1 MKYLFF
7 ILTVLGCLLITAPAT
22 NAQDLQGTLQQ
33 LSQDAA
39 KSYVAPIVSG
49 LGADLNGG
57 WFHKAPRAVNLGF
70 DFEIGVVAMGTFFKN
85 ENKVFSNTGSFQF
98 DSLQAYDLANNAQ
111 YNGTSLPPPL
121 IDSAA
126 RAVSNQKFQVTIS
139 GPTAVG
145 NKSDRILVTFPG
157 QTIFAGG
164 DSIVIPT
171 RVESL
176 MVGGLFSPA
185 LTALPLAAPQLT
197 IGTVFGTQ
205 FSFRY
210 LPNVQITQQIGS
222 FKYFGFGIQHNPA
235 VWLGTPLPLDLSVGY
250 FTQTMD
256 VGTLISTTTKS
267 WGIQAS
273 KQLGWSYLNLTP
285 YFGYLHESSTMTF
298 TYTPAAMT
306 LPDGEIYQPDP
317 VNFAL
322 TGQNTSRITA
332 GLGIRLGIIN
342 VNADYNF
349 ATYNSA
355 TAGVMLSF

>member
-7 ILTVLGCLLITAPAT
+7 ILTVLGCLLITNTAT

-57 WFHKAPRAVNLGF
+57 WFHRAPRAVNLGF
-70 DFEIGVVAMGTFFKN
+70 DLEIGVVAMGTFFKD
-85 ENKVFSNTGSFQF
+85 ENKTFSTSGTFRF
-98 DSLQAYDLANNAQ
+98 DSSQSYDLANNVA
-111 YNGTSLPPPL
+111 SLPAYGRDSVARL
-121 IDSAA
+121 IG
-126 RAVSNQKFQVTIS
+126 NQNFIVTIS

-145 NKSDRILVTFPG
+145 NKSDRVLVTFPG
-157 QTIFAGG
+157 QTILNGA
-164 DSIVIPT
+164 DSIIIPT

-176 MVGGLFSPA
+176 LVGGLFDPA

-210 LPNVQITQQIGS
+210 LPNVQISKEIGS

-235 VWLGTPLPLDLSVGY
+235 VWIGSPLPLDLSLGY

-256 VGTLISTTTKS
+256 VGSLISTTTKS

-285 YFGYLHESSTMTF
+285 YLGYLNESSTMTF
-298 TYTPAAMT
+298 TYTPAAIA
-306 LPDGEIYQPDP
+306 LPGGGTYQPDP
-317 VNFAL
+317 VSFDM
-322 TGQNTSRITA
+322 TGQNTSRFTA
-332 GLGIRLGIIN
+332 GLGIRIGIIN

-355 TAGVMLSF
+355 TAGVMISF

>member
-7 ILTVLGCLLITAPAT
+7 ILTVLGCLLITNSAA

-39 KSYVAPIVSG
+39 KSYVAPVVSG

-70 DFEIGVVAMGTFFKN
+70 DFEIGVVAMGTFFKD
-85 ENKVFSNTGSFQF
+85 ENKTFSTSGTFRF
-98 DSLQAYDLANNAQ
+98 DSSQSYDLASNATH
-111 YNGTSLPPPL
+111 NPFLL
-121 IDSAA
+121 DSAA
-126 RAVSNQKFQVTIS
+126 KVISNQNFIVTMS

-145 NKSDRILVTFPG
+145 NKSDRVLVTFPG
-157 QTIFAGG
+157 QTILYGA
-164 DSIVIPT
+164 DSIIIPT

-210 LPNVQITQQIGS
+210 LPNVQITKEIGS

-235 VWLGTPLPLDLSVGY
+235 VWLGTPLPVDLSIGY
-250 FTQTMD
+250 FTQTLD

-285 YFGYLHESSTMTF
+285 YFGYLNESSTMTF
-298 TYTPAAMT
+298 TYTPAAIT
-306 LPDGEIYQPDP
+306 VPGGGPPYQPDP
-317 VNFAL
+317 VNFEL
-322 TGQNTSRITA
+322 TGQNTSRLTV
-332 GLGIRLGIIN
+332 GVGIRLGIIN

-355 TAGVMLSF
+355 SAGVMLSF